1 MILCILMTLSILAWS
16 IVGIV
21 TEIKRLKEFR
31 RMVVKQDL
39 FYEEIIRCLNESEE

>member
-1 MILCILMTLSILAWS
+1 MIFYILMTLSVLACS

-21 TEIKRLKEFR
+21 TEIKRLKELR
-31 RMVVKQDL
+31 RMVVKRDL